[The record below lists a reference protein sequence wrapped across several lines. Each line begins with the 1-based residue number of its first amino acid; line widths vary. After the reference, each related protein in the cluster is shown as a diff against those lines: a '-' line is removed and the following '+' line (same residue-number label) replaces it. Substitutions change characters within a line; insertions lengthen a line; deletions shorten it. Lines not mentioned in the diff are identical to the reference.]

1 MIFTIQLAPN
11 TLHDLELDL
20 VTCMLTN
27 SLIDLGI
34 HCILFV
40 LVKRMSMKLLNISWC
55 IAYRTHRAVLFEAL
69 SKSIGLVSLVNSK
82 YVCKL
87 LLYGD
92 PKYSWNTNKMIIE
105 ATIEYLLTS
114 KRFDVPLIHDQ

>member
-1 MIFTIQLAPN
+1 MIFTIQLALN

-40 LVKRMSMKLLNISWC
+40 LVKTMSMKLLNISCC
-55 IAYRTHRAVLFEAL
+55 IAYRTHRAVLCEAL